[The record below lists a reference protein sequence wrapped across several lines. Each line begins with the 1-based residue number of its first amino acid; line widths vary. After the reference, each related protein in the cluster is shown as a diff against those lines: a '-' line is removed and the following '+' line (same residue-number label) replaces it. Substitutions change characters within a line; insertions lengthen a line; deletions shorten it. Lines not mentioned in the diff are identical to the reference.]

1 MYIYCLNIPR
11 YIIYIFCVYVHIV
24 ECRPCTLVMP
34 SLASKDTGWYKVR
47 PCQVRCLLPHEVLH
61 SVATHPCSSVF
72 NSIILGNQSE
82 STRIQFWE
90 HVRHLEPWKSH
101 PSLVG
106 ANYQPEKLVGLCIHG
121 DGCQMHKEDE
131 NFVWSFSSIFAQE
144 GMIGDVLVF
153 KFPFMVIPEKFMRS
167 STVSWL
173 SDLGMFSLSNYDWS
187 MM

>member
-1 MYIYCLNIPR
+1 
-11 YIIYIFCVYVHIV
+11 
-24 ECRPCTLVMP
+24 
-34 SLASKDTGWYKVR
+34 
-47 PCQVRCLLPHEVLH
+47 
-61 SVATHPCSSVF
+61 
-72 NSIILGNQSE
+72 
-82 STRIQFWE
+82 
-90 HVRHLEPWKSH
+90 
-101 PSLVG
+101 
-106 ANYQPEKLVGLCIHG
+106 
-121 DGCQMHKEDE
+121 MHKEDE